1 MGSGERNPVGGRVSQ
16 DRAAAE
22 QLERSLGGK
31 PSVLREISEG
41 LRDLVREALPE
52 VRERLNPWHV
62 YSFAGRQD
70 FCYLAV
76 SSHHVSLGFIKGTKL
91 RDPGQ
96 LLEGTG
102 KNLRHVKFRRLEDL
116 DRIGLRELIAEAMEF
131 DRRTG

>member
-1 MGSGERNPVGGRVSQ
+1 MSQ
-16 DRAAAE
+16 DPAAAE
-22 QLERSLGGK
+22 LLERSLQGK
-31 PSVLREISEG
+31 PAELREISQG
-41 LRDLVREALPE
+41 LRELVRGALPE
-52 VRERLNPWHV
+52 VRERLNPWHI

-76 SSHHVSLGFIKGTKL
+76 SSQHVSLGFIKGTSL

-102 KNLRHVKFRRLEDL
+102 RNLRHVKFRRPEDL
-116 DRIGLRELIAEAMEF
+116 DRTGLRELVAEAMEF

>member
-1 MGSGERNPVGGRVSQ
+1 VTRDREAEERL
-16 DRAAAE
+16 E
-22 QLERSLGGK
+22 QSLEDK

-41 LRDLVREALPE
+41 LRVLVQEALPE
-52 VRERLNPWHV
+52 VTERLNPWHV

-76 SSHHVSLGFIKGTKL
+76 SSHHVSFGFIKGTSL

-102 KNLRHVKFRRLEDL
+102 KNLRHVKFRHTDDL
-116 DRIGLRELIAEAMEF
+116 SRPGLRELIAEAVDF